1 MVSAMDVMELLAE
14 AHAGNRE
21 ARNQIVEDNVGL
33 VWNIVKRYT
42 GRGYDQEDIFQ
53 IGCIGLIKAID
64 HFDMSYQVKFS
75 TYAVPMITGEIKRF
89 LRDDGMIKVSRTIKE
104 NGFKVKRAAESLSQ
118 KLGRN
123 ATIDEIAA
131 ATELTTE
138 EIVLAMEAGS
148 EVDSIYRTIYQSEGK
163 DISMVDQIVRTNESA
178 IGYAGTSSAE
188 AVRMMNQGS
197 ASLDA
202 EKEEVVNRMLLG
214 QLLNELDEKERKLI
228 EYRYFRDMTQMQVAK
243 CLGISQV
250 QVSRLEKK
258 ILKQMRERTFCC
270 AE

>member
-1 MVSAMDVMELLAE
+1 MVCAMDVMELLKE
-14 AHAGNRE
+14 ARAGNLE
-21 ARNQIVEDNVGL
+21 ARNQIVEENIGL

-75 TYAVPMITGEIKRF
+75 TYAVPMINGEIKRF

-104 NGFKVKRAAESLSQ
+104 NGFKVKRAAESLR
-118 KLGRN
+118 KKKGRN

-131 ATELTTE
+131 ATELTAE

-163 DISMVDQIVRTNESA
+163 DISMVDQIVRASDGV

-188 AVRMMNQGS
+188 SARLMNQGS
-197 ASLDA
+197 ASLDT
-202 EKEEVVNRMLLG
+202 EKEEILNHMLLG
-214 QLLNELDEKERKLI
+214 QLLNELGEKERKLI
-228 EYRYFRDMTQMQVAK
+228 EYRYFREMTQSQVAR

-258 ILKQMRERTFCC
+258 ILRQMRERTFCS
-270 AE
+270 